1 MKSHIGYLTMNHNKL
16 NIAIRLKHNGILLIN
31 GVMKTIASRKLY
43 RFNIDLE
50 SITNIVVLCPFNEE
64 LMNIINDYNNLTQIE
79 VSNLIQDELLNLN
92 YESFATAIAFMEFK
106 DQEVIYRIIGPDIDI
121 YIDDNLLLRN
131 DELYFGIKD
140 ASGSSIY
147 KSSRERHIYIY

>member
-1 MKSHIGYLTMNHNKL
+1 MNHNKL
-16 NIAIRLKHNGILLIN
+16 NIAIKLKHNGILLIN
-31 GVMKTIASRKLY
+31 GIMKTITSRKLY

-64 LMNIINDYNNLTQIE
+64 LKNIINDYNNLTQTQIG

-92 YESFATAIAFMEFK
+92 YESFATSVAFMEFK
-106 DQEVIYRIIGPDIDI
+106 DQKVIYRIIGPDIDI
-121 YIDDNLLLRN
+121 YIDDKLLLRN

-147 KSSRERHIYIY
+147 KSSRERHINIY